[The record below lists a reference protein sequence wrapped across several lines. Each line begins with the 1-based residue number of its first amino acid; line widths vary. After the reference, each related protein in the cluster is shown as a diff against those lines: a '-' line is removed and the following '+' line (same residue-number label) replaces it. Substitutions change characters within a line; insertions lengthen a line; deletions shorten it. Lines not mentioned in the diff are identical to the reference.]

1 MEIQLL
7 IVLIIAFVILG
18 PERMMDLAVKL
29 GEMMR
34 KVRETWDEIR
44 MQAYMEEI
52 NRKVLEEEGKEL
64 DERTEDETEVDE
76 PLPDVEYEDYNEDYL
91 ETEETAKDEHGEQPT
106 PHDAPDGTPE
116 GTENK
121 TN

>member
-7 IVLIIAFVILG
+7 IVLIIAFIVLG

-29 GEMMR
+29 GEAMR
-34 KVRETWDEIR
+34 RVREMWDEVR

-52 NRKVLEEEGKEL
+52 NRKVMEQEQKEL
-64 DERTEDETEVDE
+64 DSRAEDETQDE
-76 PLPDVEYEDYNEDYL
+76 QDYNEELDDDMEYI
-91 ETEETAKDEHGEQPT
+91 EEDFQENEHGEQPASD
-106 PHDAPDGTPE
+106 DAPHRAPE
-116 GTENK
+116 GAQDK